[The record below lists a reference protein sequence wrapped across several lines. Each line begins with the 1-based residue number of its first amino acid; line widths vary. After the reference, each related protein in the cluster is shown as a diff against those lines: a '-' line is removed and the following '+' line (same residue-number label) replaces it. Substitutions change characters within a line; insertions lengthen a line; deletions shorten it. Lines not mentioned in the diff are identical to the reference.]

1 MVDGVEDLYTDFRTA
16 DRLSESIGN
25 GLGSTYGRI
34 VRRCLFCNFGED
46 TKNLRDPMLQSAF
59 HRDVLYELEQ
69 LECKVR
75 SFQLGD

>member
-46 TKNLRDPMLQSAF
+46 TKDLRDPMLQSAF
-59 HRDVLYELEQ
+59 HRDVLCELEQ
-69 LECKVR
+69 LEGKVR